1 MAEILSSSTVESVRR
16 YVVFDV
22 ETTGLS
28 PRNGHRVVEIGAVA
42 IEHQSIVE
50 EFHSLIDAGRAIPK
64 TVQKIHRITN
74 EMLAGKPSPDEVIP
88 LFCRFIR
95 GATLVA
101 HNAQFDIRFLRH
113 EFGRLG
119 LGLDN
124 KYCCTLEMSKRR
136 YPRFANYRL
145 KTVFQCLF
153 GKSTADMQTH
163 RALSGA
169 RMVAQVWL
177 VMVRE

>member
-1 MAEILSSSTVESVRR
+1 MAGISSSKSIESLHR

-28 PRNGHRVVEIGAVA
+28 PRKGDRIIEIGAVA
-42 IEHQSIVE
+42 IEDKSIAE
-50 EFHSLIDAGRAIPK
+50 EFHSLIDAGRTIPK
-64 TVQKIHRITN
+64 TAQKIHGISD
-74 EMLAGKPSPDEVIP
+74 EMLAGEPPPEEVIP
-88 LFCRFIR
+88 LFDKFIR
-95 GATLVA
+95 GTLLVA
-101 HNAQFDIRFLRH
+101 HNAQFDIGFLVH

-119 LGLDN
+119 LGLNN

-136 YPRFANYRL
+136 YPRFPNYKL
-145 KTVFQCLF
+145 ETVFRCLF

-163 RALSGA
+163 RALSDA

-177 VMVRE
+177 EMVRK